1 MSQFHKNENGAALV
15 IVLLIITVIGI
26 ITPPIISNI
35 LGSIEQYQRTEES
48 VQRSKLE
55 DMGLTYMENAIIQ
68 SEEVASG
75 EIETWLGNLDSAPNH
90 HVIVR
95 QFKNSLENEFRKNG
109 LIDGVEI
116 SMTDQIRYRISISDI
131 KIANG
136 QNIVVNYAVA
146 PTINGDYRSNHL
158 VEEMKTIQ
166 VAIEDEAS

>member
-75 EIETWLGNLDSAPNH
+75 EIETWL
-90 HVIVR
+90 
-95 QFKNSLENEFRKNG
+95 
-109 LIDGVEI
+109 EI
-116 SMTDQIRYRISISDI
+116 
-131 KIANG
+131 
-136 QNIVVNYAVA
+136 
-146 PTINGDYRSNHL
+146 
-158 VEEMKTIQ
+158 
-166 VAIEDEAS
+166 

>member
-1 MSQFHKNENGAALV
+1 M
-15 IVLLIITVIGI
+15 
-26 ITPPIISNI
+26 
-35 LGSIEQYQRTEES
+35 
-48 VQRSKLE
+48 
-55 DMGLTYMENAIIQ
+55 
-68 SEEVASG
+68 
-75 EIETWLGNLDSAPNH
+75 
-90 HVIVR
+90 IVR